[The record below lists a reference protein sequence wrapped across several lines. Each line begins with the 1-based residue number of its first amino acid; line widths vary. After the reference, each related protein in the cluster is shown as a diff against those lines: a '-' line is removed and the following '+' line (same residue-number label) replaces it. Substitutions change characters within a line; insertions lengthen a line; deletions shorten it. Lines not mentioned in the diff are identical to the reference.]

1 LLNSFKDVHGII
13 VPGGFGER
21 GSDGKILAINHARLN
36 KIPFLGICLGMQLAV
51 IEFARNVMNYKNA
64 SSTEFGPTKFP
75 VISLLTEWQTQKGK
89 EKRDI
94 LSEYGGTM
102 RLGSY
107 ECHLKQNSKIFDIYN
122 NEIIHERHR
131 HRYEV
136 NLDLCDKFDEAGMF
150 FAGMSPDNILP
161 ETLELNDHPW
171 FIAVQFHPELKSRP
185 FQPHP
190 LFVSFINASLNQS
203 RLL

>member
-1 LLNSFKDVHGII
+1 MLYFKKKYKFFCQIFPEFNISNLVFAITSI
-13 VPGGFGER
+13 GFDNFFEE
-21 GSDGKILAINHARLN
+21 
-36 KIPFLGICLGMQLAV
+36 GM
-51 IEFARNVMNYKNA
+51 I
-64 SSTEFGPTKFP
+64 
-75 VISLLTEWQTQKGK
+75 
-89 EKRDI
+89 
-94 LSEYGGTM
+94 
-102 RLGSY
+102 
-107 ECHLKQNSKIFDIYN
+107 
-122 NEIIHERHR
+122 
-131 HRYEV
+131 
-136 NLDLCDKFDEAGMF
+136 

>member
-1 LLNSFKDVHGII
+1 
-13 VPGGFGER
+13 
-21 GSDGKILAINHARLN
+21 
-36 KIPFLGICLGMQLAV
+36 
-51 IEFARNVMNYKNA
+51 
-64 SSTEFGPTKFP
+64 
-75 VISLLTEWQTQKGK
+75 
-89 EKRDI
+89 
-94 LSEYGGTM
+94 M

-122 NEIIHERHR
+122 NDIIHERHR

-150 FAGMSPDNILP
+150 FTGMSPDNILP